1 LIGSND
7 WQDSDTDFGRLRA
20 STGIKQIAEYADGV
34 GPWLRHVVR
43 ERDENGNPI
52 ITSLVELAHQHG
64 LVVHPYTFR
73 ADALPDHFRAFEDAV
88 TTFVVQAQIDG
99 LFTDFPDRAVKL
111 LDRFPA
117 R

>member
-1 LIGSND
+1 MA
-7 WQDSDTDFGRLRA
+7 SDPGCGMVA
-20 STGIKQIAEYADGV
+20 G
-34 GPWLRHVVR
+34 
-43 ERDENGNPI
+43 RDENDNLI

-73 ADALPDHFRAFEDAV
+73 ADALPDHFRTFEEAL

-111 LDRFPA
+111 LDTLPA